1 MAYLHAPALGCPKP
15 IRNQYKAD
23 GNWQTYTREFLKYI
37 QTQDAD
43 DSNCDRIVSTKT
55 MSISAT

>member
-1 MAYLHAPALGCPKP
+1 
-15 IRNQYKAD
+15 
-23 GNWQTYTREFLKYI
+23 LKYI

-43 DSNCDRIVSTKT
+43 DSSCDRIVSTKT